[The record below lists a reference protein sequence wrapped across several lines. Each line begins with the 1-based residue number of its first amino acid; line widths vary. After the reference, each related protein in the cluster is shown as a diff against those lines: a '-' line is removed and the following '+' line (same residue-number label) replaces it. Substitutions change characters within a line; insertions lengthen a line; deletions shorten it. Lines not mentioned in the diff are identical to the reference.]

1 MFIIYNERIKI
12 VNSYTLQDKVIF
24 YFMYKIYLYHP
35 IIYNR
40 QIDYDEK
47 TILACVFLQLVLGTV
62 FAQTV
67 DSTHIKNMHAYYK
80 KHFSDPTDPI
90 VLTASDTLLDMAI
103 RCNDTV
109 MSKIALGAKL
119 DYYYYGQGENRT
131 DSVIAGVNRLKRFA
145 RSVGN
150 AELYYWAWAARL
162 VNYYI
167 IQGEYNIALLEAE
180 KMLQEAKKEGKQES
194 IAECYYA
201 LANVY
206 AAKGLMKK
214 SQEFMLKEIDIFENT
229 DVVRYNISCQYSD
242 AAKIYIDLGEEEKA
256 PELLKK
262 ALKAVKSPYHAV
274 TANLVYVSLYLAQGD
289 TVAARQALE
298 KCRQMYADEPSLKRH
313 IHYLYDVEIDYDWK
327 VGNYQKAL
335 NVLDERETELKRKNN
350 LATLM
355 QLRKTKADILWDMNR
370 KEEAAGLYRD
380 FLLEQKKEKERNEEV
395 ATGEFATMLNLQQLT
410 AEKGRL
416 EKISQEKQLQ
426 NTRIIL
432 FSVIGILCVVIVFLW
447 QQRKLNAKL
456 EKSRDK
462 LDEKN
467 RILIEAKEEL
477 RKAKE
482 VAEQS
487 NWLKTMFIQ
496 NMSHEIR
503 TPLNSI
509 VGFSGVLVDM
519 LDDKED
525 IGQYV
530 ALIESNS
537 KLLLKLVGDILDI
550 SILDS
555 EVEIKHNA
563 VDVNACCQA
572 SIDAAGTLFSPDTKL
587 IFKPACDELII
598 NSNYNYIVQVLDNLL
613 SNASKFTHEGS
624 VTLAYEVKKETNQL
638 IFTVTDTGIGIP
650 IDEQEHVFERFVKL
664 DNFSQGAGLGLSI
677 CRIVA
682 ERLGGFLI
690 IDREYTQGTRFIF
703 CVSM

>member
-1 MFIIYNERIKI
+1 MLK
-12 VNSYTLQDKVIF
+12 
-24 YFMYKIYLYHP
+24 
-35 IIYNR
+35 
-40 QIDYDEK
+40 K
-47 TILACVFLQLVLGTV
+47 TILACVLLHLVVGTISP
-62 FAQTV
+62 QKI
-67 DSTHIKNMHAYYK
+67 DSIDIKSMRAYYK
-80 KHFSDPTDPI
+80 QYFNDPTDPI
-90 VLTASDTLLDMAI
+90 VLTASDTLFDMAI

-109 MSKIALGAKL
+109 MAKIALGAKV

-131 DSVIAGVNRLKRFA
+131 DSIIAGVNRLKQYA

-180 KMLQEAKKEGKQES
+180 KMLQEAKGEKKQGS

-206 AAKGLMKK
+206 TAKGLVKK
-214 SQEFMLKEIDIFENT
+214 SQEFMLKEIDIFENAN
-229 DVVRYNISCQYSD
+229 VFRYNISCQYSD
-242 AAKIYIDLGEEEKA
+242 AAKIYIDLGEAEKA

-262 ALKAVKSPYHAV
+262 ALKTSRSTYHEV
-274 TANLVYVSLYLAQGD
+274 TAKLVYVSLYLAQGD
-289 TVAARQALE
+289 TAAARKALE
-298 KCRQMYADEPSLKRH
+298 ECRQMYMGEPSMKRH
-313 IHYLYDVEIDYDWK
+313 IHYLYDVEIDYNWR
-327 VGNYQKAL
+327 VGNYNKAL
-335 NVLDERETELKRKNN
+335 SVLDERETELRKKNN
-350 LATLM
+350 LTTLM
-355 QLRKTKADILWDMNR
+355 ALRKTKADILWDMNR

-380 FLLEQKKEKERNEEV
+380 FLLEQKKEKERNEEI
-395 ATGEFATMLNLQQLT
+395 TTSEFATMLNLQQLN
-410 AEKGRL
+410 AEKVRL
-416 EKISQEKQLQ
+416 EKISQKKQLQ
-426 NTRIIL
+426 NTRTIL
-432 FSVIGILCVVIVFLW
+432 FSVLGLLCIVVIFLW

-456 EKSRDK
+456 HRAKNK
-462 LDEKN
+462 LDEQN
-467 RILIEAKEEL
+467 RTLIKAEEEL

-519 LDDKED
+519 LDEKED

-572 SIDAAGTLFSPDTKL
+572 SIDAAGASFDPGVKL
-587 IFKPACDELII
+587 IFEPACDELII
-598 NSNYNYIVQVLDNLL
+598 NSNYSYIVQVLDNLL
-613 SNASKFTHEGS
+613 GNASKFTHVGS
-624 VTLAYEVKKETNQL
+624 VTLTYEVKKEDNQL

-650 IDEQEHVFERFVKL
+650 VEEQERVFERFVKL

-682 ERLGGFLI
+682 ERLGGYLR
-690 IDREYTQGTRFIF
+690 IDKGYTQGTRVIF

>member
-1 MFIIYNERIKI
+1 MLK
-12 VNSYTLQDKVIF
+12 
-24 YFMYKIYLYHP
+24 
-35 IIYNR
+35 
-40 QIDYDEK
+40 K
-47 TILACVFLQLVLGTV
+47 TILACVLLHLVVGTISP
-62 FAQTV
+62 QKI
-67 DSTHIKNMHAYYK
+67 DSIDIKSMRAYYK
-80 KHFSDPTDPI
+80 QYFNDPTDPI
-90 VLTASDTLLDMAI
+90 VLTASDTLFDMAI

-109 MSKIALGAKL
+109 MAKIALGAKV

-131 DSVIAGVNRLKRFA
+131 DSIIAGVNRLKQYA

-180 KMLQEAKKEGKQES
+180 KMLQEAKGEKKQGS

-206 AAKGLMKK
+206 TAKGLVKK
-214 SQEFMLKEIDIFENT
+214 SQEFMLKEIDIFENAN
-229 DVVRYNISCQYSD
+229 VFRYNISCQYSD
-242 AAKIYIDLGEEEKA
+242 AAKIYIDLGEAEKA

-262 ALKAVKSPYHAV
+262 ALKTSKSTYHEV
-274 TANLVYVSLYLAQGD
+274 TAKLVYVSLYLAQGD
-289 TVAARQALE
+289 TAAARKALE
-298 KCRQMYADEPSLKRH
+298 ECRQMYMGEPSMKRH
-313 IHYLYDVEIDYDWK
+313 IHYLYDVEIDYNWR
-327 VGNYQKAL
+327 VGNYNKAL
-335 NVLDERETELKRKNN
+335 SVLDERETELRKKNN
-350 LATLM
+350 LTTLM
-355 QLRKTKADILWDMNR
+355 ALRKTKADILWDMNR

-380 FLLEQKKEKERNEEV
+380 FLLEQKKEKERNEEI
-395 ATGEFATMLNLQQLT
+395 TTSEFATMLNLQQLN
-410 AEKGRL
+410 AEKVRL
-416 EKISQEKQLQ
+416 EKISQKKQLQ
-426 NTRIIL
+426 NTRTIL
-432 FSVIGILCVVIVFLW
+432 FSVLGLLCIVVIFLW

-456 EKSRDK
+456 HRAKNK
-462 LDEKN
+462 LDEQN
-467 RILIEAKEEL
+467 RTLIKAEEEL

-519 LDDKED
+519 LDEKED

-572 SIDAAGTLFSPDTKL
+572 SIDAAGASFDPGVKL
-587 IFKPACDELII
+587 IFEPACDELII
-598 NSNYNYIVQVLDNLL
+598 NSNYSYIVQVLDNLL
-613 SNASKFTHEGS
+613 GNASKFTHVGS
-624 VTLAYEVKKETNQL
+624 VTLAYEVKKEDNQL

-650 IDEQEHVFERFVKL
+650 VEEQERVFERFVKL

-682 ERLGGFLI
+682 ERLGGYLR
-690 IDREYTQGTRFIF
+690 IDKGYTQGTRVIF

>member
-1 MFIIYNERIKI
+1 MMK
-12 VNSYTLQDKVIF
+12 
-24 YFMYKIYLYHP
+24 
-35 IIYNR
+35 
-40 QIDYDEK
+40 K

-262 ALKAVKSPYHAV
+262 ALKAVKSPYHEV

-327 VGNYQKAL
+327 VGNFQKAL

-432 FSVIGILCVVIVFLW
+432 FSVIGILCVVVVFLW
-447 QQRKLNAKL
+447 QQRNLNAKL

-587 IFKPACDELII
+587 VFKPACDELII

-690 IDREYTQGTRFIF
+690 IDKEYTQGTRFIF

>member
-1 MFIIYNERIKI
+1 MLK
-12 VNSYTLQDKVIF
+12 
-24 YFMYKIYLYHP
+24 
-35 IIYNR
+35 
-40 QIDYDEK
+40 K
-47 TILACVFLQLVLGTV
+47 TILACVLLHLVVGTISP
-62 FAQTV
+62 QKI
-67 DSTHIKNMHAYYK
+67 DSIDIKSMRAYYK
-80 KHFSDPTDPI
+80 QYFNDPTDPI
-90 VLTASDTLLDMAI
+90 VLTASDTLFDMAI

-109 MSKIALGAKL
+109 MAKIALGAKV

-131 DSVIAGVNRLKRFA
+131 DSIIAGVNRLKQYA
-145 RSVGN
+145 KSVGN

-180 KMLQEAKKEGKQES
+180 KMLQEAKGEKKQGS

-206 AAKGLMKK
+206 TAKGLVKK
-214 SQEFMLKEIDIFENT
+214 SQEFMLKEIDIFENAN
-229 DVVRYNISCQYSD
+229 VFRYNISCQYSD
-242 AAKIYIDLGEEEKA
+242 AAKIYIDLGEAEKA

-262 ALKAVKSPYHAV
+262 ALKTSRSTYHEV
-274 TANLVYVSLYLAQGD
+274 TAKLVYVSLYLAQGD
-289 TVAARQALE
+289 TAAARKALE
-298 KCRQMYADEPSLKRH
+298 ECRQMYMGEPSMKRH
-313 IHYLYDVEIDYDWK
+313 VHYLYDVEIDYNWR
-327 VGNYQKAL
+327 VGNYNKAL
-335 NVLDERETELKRKNN
+335 SVLDERETELRKKNN
-350 LATLM
+350 LTTLM
-355 QLRKTKADILWDMNR
+355 ALRKTKADILWDMNR

-380 FLLEQKKEKERNEEV
+380 FLLEQKKEKERNEEI
-395 ATGEFATMLNLQQLT
+395 TTSEFATMLNLQQLN
-410 AEKGRL
+410 AEKVRL
-416 EKISQEKQLQ
+416 EKISQKKQLQ
-426 NTRIIL
+426 NTRTIL
-432 FSVIGILCVVIVFLW
+432 FSVLGLLCIVVIFLW

-456 EKSRDK
+456 HRAKNK
-462 LDEKN
+462 LDEQN
-467 RILIEAKEEL
+467 RTLIKAEEEL

-519 LDDKED
+519 LDEKEE

-572 SIDAAGTLFSPDTKL
+572 SIDVAGASFDPGVRL
-587 IFKPACDELII
+587 IFEPACDELII

-613 SNASKFTHEGS
+613 GNASKFTHEGS
-624 VTLAYEVKKETNQL
+624 VTLAYEVKKEENQL

-650 IDEQEHVFERFVKL
+650 VEEQERVFERFVKL

-682 ERLGGFLI
+682 ERLGGYLR
-690 IDREYTQGTRFIF
+690 IDKGYTQGTRVIF

>member
-1 MFIIYNERIKI
+1 MLK
-12 VNSYTLQDKVIF
+12 
-24 YFMYKIYLYHP
+24 
-35 IIYNR
+35 
-40 QIDYDEK
+40 K
-47 TILACVFLQLVLGTV
+47 TILACVLLHLVVGTISP
-62 FAQTV
+62 QKI
-67 DSTHIKNMHAYYK
+67 DSIDIKSMRAYYK
-80 KHFSDPTDPI
+80 RYFNDPTDPI
-90 VLTASDTLLDMAI
+90 VLTASDTLFDMAI

-109 MSKIALGAKL
+109 MAKIALGAKV

-131 DSVIAGVNRLKRFA
+131 DSIIAGVNRLKQYA

-180 KMLQEAKKEGKQES
+180 KMLQEAKGEKKQGS

-206 AAKGLMKK
+206 TAKGLVKK
-214 SQEFMLKEIDIFENT
+214 SQEFMLKEIDIFENAN
-229 DVVRYNISCQYSD
+229 VFRYNISCQYSD
-242 AAKIYIDLGEEEKA
+242 AAKIYIDLGEAEKA

-262 ALKAVKSPYHAV
+262 ALKTSKSTYHEV
-274 TANLVYVSLYLAQGD
+274 TAKLVYVSLYLAQGD
-289 TVAARQALE
+289 TAAARKALE
-298 KCRQMYADEPSLKRH
+298 ECRQMYMGEPSMKRH
-313 IHYLYDVEIDYDWK
+313 IHYLYDVEIDYNWR
-327 VGNYQKAL
+327 VGNYNKAL
-335 NVLDERETELKRKNN
+335 GVLDERETELRKKNN
-350 LATLM
+350 LTTLM
-355 QLRKTKADILWDMNR
+355 ALRKTKADILWDMNR

-380 FLLEQKKEKERNEEV
+380 FLLEQKKEKERNEEI
-395 ATGEFATMLNLQQLT
+395 TTSEFATMLNLQQLN
-410 AEKGRL
+410 AEKVRL
-416 EKISQEKQLQ
+416 EKISQKKQLQ
-426 NTRIIL
+426 NTRTIL
-432 FSVIGILCVVIVFLW
+432 FSVLGLLCIVVIFLW

-456 EKSRDK
+456 HRAKNK
-462 LDEKN
+462 LDEQN
-467 RILIEAKEEL
+467 RTLIKAEEEL

-519 LDDKED
+519 LDEKED

-572 SIDAAGTLFSPDTKL
+572 SIDAAGASFDPGVRL
-587 IFKPACDELII
+587 IFEPACDELII

-613 SNASKFTHEGS
+613 GNASKFTHEGS
-624 VTLAYEVKKETNQL
+624 VTLAYEVKKEENQL

-650 IDEQEHVFERFVKL
+650 VEEQERVFERFVKL

-682 ERLGGFLI
+682 ERLGGYLR
-690 IDREYTQGTRFIF
+690 IDKGYTQGTRIIF

>member
-1 MFIIYNERIKI
+1 MLK
-12 VNSYTLQDKVIF
+12 
-24 YFMYKIYLYHP
+24 
-35 IIYNR
+35 
-40 QIDYDEK
+40 K
-47 TILACVFLQLVLGTV
+47 TILACVLLHLVVGTISP
-62 FAQTV
+62 QKI
-67 DSTHIKNMHAYYK
+67 DSIDIKSMRAYYK
-80 KHFSDPTDPI
+80 RYFNDPTDPI
-90 VLTASDTLLDMAI
+90 VLTASDTLFDMAI

-109 MSKIALGAKL
+109 MAKIALGAKV

-131 DSVIAGVNRLKRFA
+131 DSIIAGVNRLKQYA

-180 KMLQEAKKEGKQES
+180 KMLQEAKGEKKQGS

-206 AAKGLMKK
+206 AAKGLVKK
-214 SQEFMLKEIDIFENT
+214 SQEFMLKEIDIFENAN
-229 DVVRYNISCQYSD
+229 VFRYNISCQYSD
-242 AAKIYIDLGEEEKA
+242 AAKIYIDLGEAEKA

-262 ALKAVKSPYHAV
+262 ALKTSKSPYHEV
-274 TANLVYVSLYLAQGD
+274 TAKLVYVSLYLAQGD
-289 TVAARQALE
+289 TAAARKALE
-298 KCRQMYADEPSLKRH
+298 ECRRMYMEEPSMKRH
-313 IHYLYDVEIDYDWK
+313 IHYLYDVEIDYNWR
-327 VGNYQKAL
+327 VGNYNKAL
-335 NVLDERETELKRKNN
+335 SVLDERETELRKKNN
-350 LATLM
+350 LTNLTA
-355 QLRKTKADILWDMNR
+355 LRKTKADILWDMNR

-380 FLLEQKKEKERNEEV
+380 FLLEQKKEKERNEEI
-395 ATGEFATMLNLQQLT
+395 TTSEFATMLNLQQLN
-410 AEKGRL
+410 AEKVRL
-416 EKISQEKQLQ
+416 EKISQKKRLQ
-426 NTRIIL
+426 STRTIL
-432 FSVIGILCVVIVFLW
+432 FFVLGILCIVVIFLW

-456 EKSRDK
+456 HRAKNK
-462 LDEKN
+462 LNEQN
-467 RILIEAKEEL
+467 RTLIKAEEEL

-509 VGFSGVLVDM
+509 VGVSGVLVDM
-519 LDDKED
+519 LDEKED

-572 SIDAAGTLFSPDTKL
+572 SIDAAGASFDPGVKL
-587 IFKPACDELII
+587 IFEPACDELII

-613 SNASKFTHEGS
+613 GNASKFTHEGS
-624 VTLAYEVKKETNQL
+624 VTLAYEVKKEENQL

-650 IDEQEHVFERFVKL
+650 VEEQERVFERFVKL

-682 ERLGGFLI
+682 ERLGGYLR
-690 IDREYTQGTRFIF
+690 IDKGYTQGTRVIF

>member
-1 MFIIYNERIKI
+1 MMK
-12 VNSYTLQDKVIF
+12 
-24 YFMYKIYLYHP
+24 
-35 IIYNR
+35 
-40 QIDYDEK
+40 K

-262 ALKAVKSPYHAV
+262 ALKAVKSPYHEV

-327 VGNYQKAL
+327 VGNFQKAL

-432 FSVIGILCVVIVFLW
+432 FSVIGILCVVVVFLW

-703 CVSM
+703 CVLM

>member
-1 MFIIYNERIKI
+1 MR
-12 VNSYTLQDKVIF
+12 
-24 YFMYKIYLYHP
+24 
-35 IIYNR
+35 
-40 QIDYDEK
+40 
-47 TILACVFLQLVLGTV
+47 
-62 FAQTV
+62 
-67 DSTHIKNMHAYYK
+67 AYYK
-80 KHFSDPTDPI
+80 QYFNDPTDPI
-90 VLTASDTLLDMAI
+90 VLTASDTLFDMAI

-109 MSKIALGAKL
+109 MAKIALGAKV

-131 DSVIAGVNRLKRFA
+131 DSIIAGVNRLKQYA

-180 KMLQEAKKEGKQES
+180 KMLQEAKGEKKQGS

-206 AAKGLMKK
+206 TAKGLVKK
-214 SQEFMLKEIDIFENT
+214 SQEFMLKEIDIFENAN
-229 DVVRYNISCQYSD
+229 VFRYNISCQYSD
-242 AAKIYIDLGEEEKA
+242 AAKIYIDLGEAEKA

-262 ALKAVKSPYHAV
+262 ALKTSRSTYHEV
-274 TANLVYVSLYLAQGD
+274 TAKLVYVSLYLAQGD
-289 TVAARQALE
+289 TAAARKALE
-298 KCRQMYADEPSLKRH
+298 ECRQMYMGEPSMKRH
-313 IHYLYDVEIDYDWK
+313 IHYLYDVEIDYNWR
-327 VGNYQKAL
+327 VGNYNKAL
-335 NVLDERETELKRKNN
+335 SVLDERETELRKKNN
-350 LATLM
+350 LTTLM
-355 QLRKTKADILWDMNR
+355 ALRKTKADILWDMNR

-380 FLLEQKKEKERNEEV
+380 FLLEQKKEKERNEEI
-395 ATGEFATMLNLQQLT
+395 TTSEFATMLNLQQLN
-410 AEKGRL
+410 AEKVRL
-416 EKISQEKQLQ
+416 EKTSQKKQLQ
-426 NTRIIL
+426 NTRTIL
-432 FSVIGILCVVIVFLW
+432 FSVLGLLCIVVIFLW

-456 EKSRDK
+456 HRAKNK
-462 LDEKN
+462 LDEQN
-467 RILIEAKEEL
+467 RTLIKAEEEL

-482 VAEQS
+482 AAEQS

-519 LDDKED
+519 LDEKED

-572 SIDAAGTLFSPDTKL
+572 SIDAAGASFDPGVRL
-587 IFKPACDELII
+587 IFEPACDELII
-598 NSNYNYIVQVLDNLL
+598 NSNYSYIVQVLDNLL
-613 SNASKFTHEGS
+613 GNASKFTHVGS
-624 VTLAYEVKKETNQL
+624 VTLTYEVKKEENQL

-650 IDEQEHVFERFVKL
+650 VEEQERVFERFVKL

-682 ERLGGFLI
+682 ERLGGYLR
-690 IDREYTQGTRFIF
+690 IDKGYTQGTRVIF

>member
-1 MFIIYNERIKI
+1 MMK
-12 VNSYTLQDKVIF
+12 
-24 YFMYKIYLYHP
+24 
-35 IIYNR
+35 
-40 QIDYDEK
+40 K

-262 ALKAVKSPYHAV
+262 ALKAVKSPYHEV

-327 VGNYQKAL
+327 VGNFQKAL

-432 FSVIGILCVVIVFLW
+432 FSVIGILCVVVVFLW

-682 ERLGGFLI
+682 ERLGSFLI

>member
-1 MFIIYNERIKI
+1 MLK
-12 VNSYTLQDKVIF
+12 
-24 YFMYKIYLYHP
+24 
-35 IIYNR
+35 
-40 QIDYDEK
+40 K
-47 TILACVFLQLVLGTV
+47 TILACVLLHLVVGTISP
-62 FAQTV
+62 QKI
-67 DSTHIKNMHAYYK
+67 DSIDIKSMRAYYK
-80 KHFSDPTDPI
+80 QYFNDPTDPI
-90 VLTASDTLLDMAI
+90 VLTASDTLFDMAI

-109 MSKIALGAKL
+109 MAKIALGAKV

-131 DSVIAGVNRLKRFA
+131 DSIIAGVNRLKQYA

-180 KMLQEAKKEGKQES
+180 KMLQEAKGEKKQGS

-206 AAKGLMKK
+206 TAKGLVKK
-214 SQEFMLKEIDIFENT
+214 SQEFMLKEIDIFENAN
-229 DVVRYNISCQYSD
+229 VFRYNISCQYSD
-242 AAKIYIDLGEEEKA
+242 AAKIYIDLGEAEKA

-262 ALKAVKSPYHAV
+262 ALKTSRSTYHEV
-274 TANLVYVSLYLAQGD
+274 TAKLVYVSLYLAQGD
-289 TVAARQALE
+289 TAAARKALE
-298 KCRQMYADEPSLKRH
+298 ECRQMYMGEPSMKRH
-313 IHYLYDVEIDYDWK
+313 IHYLYDVEIDYNWR
-327 VGNYQKAL
+327 VGNYNKAL
-335 NVLDERETELKRKNN
+335 SVLDERETELRKKNN
-350 LATLM
+350 LTTLM
-355 QLRKTKADILWDMNR
+355 ALRKTKADILWDMNR
-370 KEEAAGLYRD
+370 KEEAVGLYRD
-380 FLLEQKKEKERNEEV
+380 FLLEQKKEKERNEEI
-395 ATGEFATMLNLQQLT
+395 TTSEFATMLNLQQLN
-410 AEKGRL
+410 AEKVRL
-416 EKISQEKQLQ
+416 EKISQKKQLQ
-426 NTRIIL
+426 NTRTIL
-432 FSVIGILCVVIVFLW
+432 FSVLGLLCIVVIFLW

-456 EKSRDK
+456 HRAKNK
-462 LDEKN
+462 LDEQN
-467 RILIEAKEEL
+467 RTLIKAEEEL

-519 LDDKED
+519 LDEKED

-572 SIDAAGTLFSPDTKL
+572 SIDAAGASFDPGVKL
-587 IFKPACDELII
+587 IFEPACDELII
-598 NSNYNYIVQVLDNLL
+598 NSNYSYIVQVLDNLL
-613 SNASKFTHEGS
+613 GNASKFTHEGS
-624 VTLAYEVKKETNQL
+624 VTLAYEVKKEENQL

-650 IDEQEHVFERFVKL
+650 VEEQERVFERFVKL

-682 ERLGGFLI
+682 ERLGGYLR
-690 IDREYTQGTRFIF
+690 IDKGYTQGTRVIF

>member
-1 MFIIYNERIKI
+1 MK
-12 VNSYTLQDKVIF
+12 
-24 YFMYKIYLYHP
+24 
-35 IIYNR
+35 
-40 QIDYDEK
+40 K
-47 TILACVFLQLVLGTV
+47 TILACVLLQLVLGTV
-62 FAQTV
+62 FAQMV

-80 KHFSDPTDPI
+80 KHFNDPTDPI

-242 AAKIYIDLGEEEKA
+242 AAKIYIDLDEEEKA
-256 PELLKK
+256 PELLKQ
-262 ALKAVKSPYHAV
+262 ALKVAKSPYHEV

-298 KCRQMYADEPSLKRH
+298 KCRQMYANEPSLKRH
-313 IHYLYDVEIDYDWK
+313 IHYLYDVEIDYNWK
-327 VGNYQKAL
+327 VGNYQEAISI
-335 NVLDERETELKRKNN
+335 LDERETELKKKNN

-416 EKISQEKQLQ
+416 EKISQKKQLQ

-432 FSVIGILCVVIVFLW
+432 FSVIGILCIVVVFLW
-447 QQRKLNAKL
+447 QQRKLNAQL
-456 EKSRDK
+456 ERSRDK

-477 RKAKE
+477 HKAKE

-572 SIDAAGTLFSPDTKL
+572 SIDAAGTLFSPGIKL
-587 IFKPACDELII
+587 IFKPTCDELII

-613 SNASKFTHEGS
+613 NNASKFTHEGS
-624 VTLAYEVKKETNQL
+624 VTLAYETRKETNQL

-690 IDREYTQGTRFIF
+690 IDKEYTQGTRFIF

>member
-1 MFIIYNERIKI
+1 MMK
-12 VNSYTLQDKVIF
+12 
-24 YFMYKIYLYHP
+24 
-35 IIYNR
+35 
-40 QIDYDEK
+40 K

-201 LANVY
+201 LVNVY

-262 ALKAVKSPYHAV
+262 ALKAVKSPYHEV

-327 VGNYQKAL
+327 VGNFQKAL

-587 IFKPACDELII
+587 VFKPACDELII

>member
-1 MFIIYNERIKI
+1 MLK
-12 VNSYTLQDKVIF
+12 
-24 YFMYKIYLYHP
+24 
-35 IIYNR
+35 
-40 QIDYDEK
+40 K
-47 TILACVFLQLVLGTV
+47 TILACVLLHLVVGTISP
-62 FAQTV
+62 QKI
-67 DSTHIKNMHAYYK
+67 DSIDIKSMRAYYK
-80 KHFSDPTDPI
+80 QYFNDPTDPI
-90 VLTASDTLLDMAI
+90 VLTASDTLFDMAI

-109 MSKIALGAKL
+109 MAKIALGAKV

-131 DSVIAGVNRLKRFA
+131 DSIIAGVNRLKQYA

-180 KMLQEAKKEGKQES
+180 KMLQEAKGEKKQGS

-206 AAKGLMKK
+206 TAKGLVKK
-214 SQEFMLKEIDIFENT
+214 SQEFMLKEIDIFENAN
-229 DVVRYNISCQYSD
+229 VFRYNISCQYSD
-242 AAKIYIDLGEEEKA
+242 AAKIYIDLGEAEKA

-262 ALKAVKSPYHAV
+262 ALKTSRSTYHEV
-274 TANLVYVSLYLAQGD
+274 TAKLVYVSLYLAQGD
-289 TVAARQALE
+289 TAAARKALE
-298 KCRQMYADEPSLKRH
+298 ECRQMYMGEPSMKRH
-313 IHYLYDVEIDYDWK
+313 IHYLYDVEIDYNWR
-327 VGNYQKAL
+327 VGNYNKAL
-335 NVLDERETELKRKNN
+335 SVLDERETELRKKNN
-350 LATLM
+350 LTTLM
-355 QLRKTKADILWDMNR
+355 ALRKTKADILWDMNR

-380 FLLEQKKEKERNEEV
+380 FLLEQKKEKERNEEI
-395 ATGEFATMLNLQQLT
+395 TTSEFATMLNLQQLN
-410 AEKGRL
+410 AEKVRL
-416 EKISQEKQLQ
+416 EKTSQKKQLQ
-426 NTRIIL
+426 NTRTIL
-432 FSVIGILCVVIVFLW
+432 FSVLGLLCIVVIFLW

-456 EKSRDK
+456 HRAKNK
-462 LDEKN
+462 LDEQN
-467 RILIEAKEEL
+467 RTLIKAEEEL

-482 VAEQS
+482 AAEQS

-519 LDDKED
+519 LDEKED
-525 IGQYV
+525 IGNYV

-572 SIDAAGTLFSPDTKL
+572 SIDAAGASFDPGVRL
-587 IFKPACDELII
+587 IFEPACDELII
-598 NSNYNYIVQVLDNLL
+598 NSNYSYIVQVLDNLL
-613 SNASKFTHEGS
+613 GNASKFTHVGS
-624 VTLAYEVKKETNQL
+624 VTLTYEVKKEENQL

-650 IDEQEHVFERFVKL
+650 VEEQERVFERFVKL

-682 ERLGGFLI
+682 ERLGGYLR
-690 IDREYTQGTRFIF
+690 IDKGYTQGTRVIF

>member
-1 MFIIYNERIKI
+1 MLK
-12 VNSYTLQDKVIF
+12 
-24 YFMYKIYLYHP
+24 
-35 IIYNR
+35 
-40 QIDYDEK
+40 K
-47 TILACVFLQLVLGTV
+47 TILACVLLHLVVGTISP
-62 FAQTV
+62 QKI
-67 DSTHIKNMHAYYK
+67 DSIDIKSMRAYYK
-80 KHFSDPTDPI
+80 QYFNDPTDPI
-90 VLTASDTLLDMAI
+90 VLTASDTLFDMAI

-109 MSKIALGAKL
+109 MAKIALGAKV

-131 DSVIAGVNRLKRFA
+131 DSIIAGVNRLKQYA

-180 KMLQEAKKEGKQES
+180 KMLQEAKGEKKQGS

-206 AAKGLMKK
+206 TAKGLVKK
-214 SQEFMLKEIDIFENT
+214 SQEFMLKEIDIFENAN
-229 DVVRYNISCQYSD
+229 VFRYNISCQYSD
-242 AAKIYIDLGEEEKA
+242 AAKIYIDLGEAEKA

-262 ALKAVKSPYHAV
+262 ALKTSRSTYHEV
-274 TANLVYVSLYLAQGD
+274 TAKLVYVSLYLAQGD
-289 TVAARQALE
+289 TAAARKALE
-298 KCRQMYADEPSLKRH
+298 ECRQMYMGEPSMKRH
-313 IHYLYDVEIDYDWK
+313 IHYLYDVEIDYNWR
-327 VGNYQKAL
+327 VGNYNKAL
-335 NVLDERETELKRKNN
+335 SVLDERETELRKKNN
-350 LATLM
+350 LTTLM
-355 QLRKTKADILWDMNR
+355 ALRKTKADILWDMNR

-380 FLLEQKKEKERNEEV
+380 FLLEQKKEKERNEEI
-395 ATGEFATMLNLQQLT
+395 TTSEFATMLNLQQLN
-410 AEKGRL
+410 AEKVRL
-416 EKISQEKQLQ
+416 EKISQKKQLQ
-426 NTRIIL
+426 NTRTIL
-432 FSVIGILCVVIVFLW
+432 FSVLGLLCIVVIFLW

-456 EKSRDK
+456 HRAKNK
-462 LDEKN
+462 LDEQN
-467 RILIEAKEEL
+467 RTLIKAEEEL

-519 LDDKED
+519 LDEKED

-572 SIDAAGTLFSPDTKL
+572 SIDAAGASFDPGVKL
-587 IFKPACDELII
+587 IFEPACDELII
-598 NSNYNYIVQVLDNLL
+598 NSNYSYIVQVLDNLL
-613 SNASKFTHEGS
+613 GNASKFTHVGS
-624 VTLAYEVKKETNQL
+624 VTLAYEVKKEDNQL

-650 IDEQEHVFERFVKL
+650 VEEQERVFERFVKL

-682 ERLGGFLI
+682 ERLGGYLR
-690 IDREYTQGTRFIF
+690 IDKGYTQGTRVIF

>member
-1 MFIIYNERIKI
+1 MMK
-12 VNSYTLQDKVIF
+12 
-24 YFMYKIYLYHP
+24 
-35 IIYNR
+35 
-40 QIDYDEK
+40 K

-298 KCRQMYADEPSLKRH
+298 KCRQMYANKPSLKRH

-327 VGNYQKAL
+327 VGNFQKAL

-587 IFKPACDELII
+587 VFKPACDELII

-650 IDEQEHVFERFVKL
+650 IDEQERVFERFVKL

-690 IDREYTQGTRFIF
+690 IDKEYTQGTRFIF

>member
-1 MFIIYNERIKI
+1 MLK
-12 VNSYTLQDKVIF
+12 
-24 YFMYKIYLYHP
+24 
-35 IIYNR
+35 
-40 QIDYDEK
+40 K
-47 TILACVFLQLVLGTV
+47 TILACVLLHLVVGTISP
-62 FAQTV
+62 QKI
-67 DSTHIKNMHAYYK
+67 DSIDIKSMRAYYK
-80 KHFSDPTDPI
+80 QYFNDPTDPI
-90 VLTASDTLLDMAI
+90 VLTASDTLFDMAI

-109 MSKIALGAKL
+109 MAKIALGAKV

-131 DSVIAGVNRLKRFA
+131 DSIIAGVNRLKQYA

-180 KMLQEAKKEGKQES
+180 KMLQEAKGEKKQGS

-206 AAKGLMKK
+206 TAKGLVKK
-214 SQEFMLKEIDIFENT
+214 SQEFMLKEIDIFENAN
-229 DVVRYNISCQYSD
+229 VFRYNISCQYSD
-242 AAKIYIDLGEEEKA
+242 AAKIYIDLGEAEKA

-262 ALKAVKSPYHAV
+262 ALKTSRSTYHEV
-274 TANLVYVSLYLAQGD
+274 TAKLVYVSLYLAQGD
-289 TVAARQALE
+289 TAAARKALE
-298 KCRQMYADEPSLKRH
+298 ECRQMYMGEPSMKRH
-313 IHYLYDVEIDYDWK
+313 IHYLYDVEIDYNWR
-327 VGNYQKAL
+327 VGNYNKAL
-335 NVLDERETELKRKNN
+335 SVLDERETELRKKNN
-350 LATLM
+350 LTTLM
-355 QLRKTKADILWDMNR
+355 ALRKTKADILWDMNR

-380 FLLEQKKEKERNEEV
+380 FLLEQKKEKERNEEI
-395 ATGEFATMLNLQQLT
+395 TTSEFATMLNLQQLN
-410 AEKGRL
+410 AEKVRL
-416 EKISQEKQLQ
+416 EKISQKKQLQ
-426 NTRIIL
+426 NTRTIL
-432 FSVIGILCVVIVFLW
+432 FSVLGLLCIVVIFLW

-456 EKSRDK
+456 HRAKNK
-462 LDEKN
+462 LDEQN
-467 RILIEAKEEL
+467 RTLIKAEEEL

-519 LDDKED
+519 LDEKED

-572 SIDAAGTLFSPDTKL
+572 SIDAAGASFDPGVRL
-587 IFKPACDELII
+587 IFEPACDELII

-613 SNASKFTHEGS
+613 GNASKFTHVGS
-624 VTLAYEVKKETNQL
+624 VTLTYEVKKEDNQL

-650 IDEQEHVFERFVKL
+650 VEEQERVFERFVKL

-682 ERLGGFLI
+682 ERLGGYLR
-690 IDREYTQGTRFIF
+690 IDKGYTQGTRVIF

>member
-1 MFIIYNERIKI
+1 MMK
-12 VNSYTLQDKVIF
+12 
-24 YFMYKIYLYHP
+24 
-35 IIYNR
+35 
-40 QIDYDEK
+40 K

-131 DSVIAGVNRLKRFA
+131 DSVIAGVNRLKKFA
-145 RSVGN
+145 RNVGN

-180 KMLQEAKKEGKQES
+180 KMLQEAKEEGKQES

-229 DVVRYNISCQYSD
+229 DVVRYNISFQYSD

-262 ALKAVKSPYHAV
+262 ALKAVKSPYHEV
-274 TANLVYVSLYLAQGD
+274 TVNLVYVSLYLAQGD

-298 KCRQMYADEPSLKRH
+298 KCRQMYANEPSLKRH
-313 IHYLYDVEIDYDWK
+313 IHYLYDVEIDYNWK

-335 NVLDERETELKRKNN
+335 SVLDERETELKKKNN

-416 EKISQEKQLQ
+416 EKISQKKQLQ

-432 FSVIGILCVVIVFLW
+432 FSVIGILCIVVVFLW

-456 EKSRDK
+456 ERSRDK

-477 RKAKE
+477 HKAKE

-572 SIDAAGTLFSPDTKL
+572 SIDVAGALFSPDIKL
-587 IFKPACDELII
+587 IFKPTCDELII

-624 VTLAYEVKKETNQL
+624 VTLAYETRKETNQL

-690 IDREYTQGTRFIF
+690 IDKEYTQGTRFIF

>member
-1 MFIIYNERIKI
+1 MMK
-12 VNSYTLQDKVIF
+12 
-24 YFMYKIYLYHP
+24 
-35 IIYNR
+35 
-40 QIDYDEK
+40 K

-262 ALKAVKSPYHAV
+262 ALKAVKSPYHEV

-327 VGNYQKAL
+327 VGNFQKAL

-587 IFKPACDELII
+587 VFKPACDELII
-598 NSNYNYIVQVLDNLL
+598 NSNYNYIVHVLDNLL

>member
-1 MFIIYNERIKI
+1 MR
-12 VNSYTLQDKVIF
+12 
-24 YFMYKIYLYHP
+24 
-35 IIYNR
+35 
-40 QIDYDEK
+40 
-47 TILACVFLQLVLGTV
+47 
-62 FAQTV
+62 
-67 DSTHIKNMHAYYK
+67 AYYK
-80 KHFSDPTDPI
+80 QYFNDPTDPI
-90 VLTASDTLLDMAI
+90 VLTASDTLFDMAI

-109 MSKIALGAKL
+109 MAKIALGAKV

-131 DSVIAGVNRLKRFA
+131 DSIIAGVNRLKQYA

-180 KMLQEAKKEGKQES
+180 KMLQEAKGEKKQGS

-206 AAKGLMKK
+206 TAKGLVKK
-214 SQEFMLKEIDIFENT
+214 SQEFMLKEIDIFENAN
-229 DVVRYNISCQYSD
+229 VFRYNISCQYSD
-242 AAKIYIDLGEEEKA
+242 AAKIYIDLGEAEKA

-262 ALKAVKSPYHAV
+262 ALKTSKSTYHEV
-274 TANLVYVSLYLAQGD
+274 TAKLVYVSLYLAQGD
-289 TVAARQALE
+289 TAAARKALE
-298 KCRQMYADEPSLKRH
+298 ECRQMYMGEPSMKRH
-313 IHYLYDVEIDYDWK
+313 IHYLYDVEIDYNWR
-327 VGNYQKAL
+327 VGNYNKAL
-335 NVLDERETELKRKNN
+335 SVLDERETELRKKNN
-350 LATLM
+350 LTTLM
-355 QLRKTKADILWDMNR
+355 ALRKTKADILWDMNR

-380 FLLEQKKEKERNEEV
+380 FLLEQKKEKERNEEI
-395 ATGEFATMLNLQQLT
+395 TTSEFATMLNLQQLN
-410 AEKGRL
+410 AEKVRL
-416 EKISQEKQLQ
+416 EKISQKKQLQ
-426 NTRIIL
+426 NTRTIL
-432 FSVIGILCVVIVFLW
+432 FSVLGLLCIVVIFLW

-456 EKSRDK
+456 HRAKNK
-462 LDEKN
+462 LDEQN
-467 RILIEAKEEL
+467 RTLIKAEEEL

-519 LDDKED
+519 LDEKED

-572 SIDAAGTLFSPDTKL
+572 SIDAAGASFDPGVRL
-587 IFKPACDELII
+587 IFEPACDELII
-598 NSNYNYIVQVLDNLL
+598 NSNYSYIVQVLDNLL
-613 SNASKFTHEGS
+613 GNASKFTHEGS
-624 VTLAYEVKKETNQL
+624 VTLAYEVKKEENQL

-650 IDEQEHVFERFVKL
+650 VEEQERVFERFVKL

-682 ERLGGFLI
+682 ERLGGYLR
-690 IDREYTQGTRFIF
+690 IDKGYTQGTRIIF

>member
-1 MFIIYNERIKI
+1 MLK
-12 VNSYTLQDKVIF
+12 
-24 YFMYKIYLYHP
+24 
-35 IIYNR
+35 
-40 QIDYDEK
+40 K
-47 TILACVFLQLVLGTV
+47 TILACVLLHLVVGTISP
-62 FAQTV
+62 QKI
-67 DSTHIKNMHAYYK
+67 DSIDIKSMRAYYK
-80 KHFSDPTDPI
+80 QYFNDPTDPI
-90 VLTASDTLLDMAI
+90 VLTASDTLFDMAI

-109 MSKIALGAKL
+109 MAKIALGAKV

-131 DSVIAGVNRLKRFA
+131 DSIIAGVNRLKQYA

-180 KMLQEAKKEGKQES
+180 KMLQEAKGEKKQGS

-206 AAKGLMKK
+206 TAKGLVKK
-214 SQEFMLKEIDIFENT
+214 SQEFMLKEIDIFENAN
-229 DVVRYNISCQYSD
+229 VFRYNISCQYSD
-242 AAKIYIDLGEEEKA
+242 AAKIYIDLGEAEKA

-262 ALKAVKSPYHAV
+262 ALKTSKSTYHEV
-274 TANLVYVSLYLAQGD
+274 TAKLVYVSLYLAQGD
-289 TVAARQALE
+289 TAAARKALE
-298 KCRQMYADEPSLKRH
+298 ECRQMYMEEPSMKRH
-313 IHYLYDVEIDYDWK
+313 IHYLYDVEIDYNWR
-327 VGNYQKAL
+327 VGNYNKAL
-335 NVLDERETELKRKNN
+335 SVLDERETELRKKNN
-350 LATLM
+350 LTTLM
-355 QLRKTKADILWDMNR
+355 ALRKTKADILWDMNR

-380 FLLEQKKEKERNEEV
+380 FLLEQKKEKERNEEI
-395 ATGEFATMLNLQQLT
+395 TTSEFATMLNLQQLN
-410 AEKGRL
+410 AEKVRL
-416 EKISQEKQLQ
+416 EKISQKKQLQ
-426 NTRIIL
+426 NTRTIL
-432 FSVIGILCVVIVFLW
+432 FSVLGLLCIVVIFLW

-456 EKSRDK
+456 HRAKNK
-462 LDEKN
+462 LDEQN
-467 RILIEAKEEL
+467 RTLIKAEEEL

-519 LDDKED
+519 LDEKED

-563 VDVNACCQA
+563 VDVNACCQT
-572 SIDAAGTLFSPDTKL
+572 SIDAAGASFDPGVRL
-587 IFKPACDELII
+587 IFEPACDELII
-598 NSNYNYIVQVLDNLL
+598 NSNYSYIVQVLDNLL
-613 SNASKFTHEGS
+613 GNASKFTHEGS
-624 VTLAYEVKKETNQL
+624 VTLAYEVKKEENQL

-650 IDEQEHVFERFVKL
+650 VEEQERVFERFVKL

-682 ERLGGFLI
+682 ERLGGYLR
-690 IDREYTQGTRFIF
+690 IDKGYTQGTRVIF

>member
-1 MFIIYNERIKI
+1 MMK
-12 VNSYTLQDKVIF
+12 
-24 YFMYKIYLYHP
+24 
-35 IIYNR
+35 
-40 QIDYDEK
+40 K

-150 AELYYWAWAARL
+150 AELYYWTWAARL

-262 ALKAVKSPYHAV
+262 ALKAVKSPYHEV

-327 VGNYQKAL
+327 VGNFQKAL

-587 IFKPACDELII
+587 VFKPACDELII

>member
-1 MFIIYNERIKI
+1 MMK
-12 VNSYTLQDKVIF
+12 
-24 YFMYKIYLYHP
+24 
-35 IIYNR
+35 
-40 QIDYDEK
+40 K
-47 TILACVFLQLVLGTV
+47 TILACVFLQLVLRTV

-262 ALKAVKSPYHAV
+262 ALKAVKSPYHEV

-327 VGNYQKAL
+327 VGNFQKAL

-432 FSVIGILCVVIVFLW
+432 FSVIGILCVVVVFLW

>member
-1 MFIIYNERIKI
+1 MMK
-12 VNSYTLQDKVIF
+12 
-24 YFMYKIYLYHP
+24 
-35 IIYNR
+35 
-40 QIDYDEK
+40 K

-262 ALKAVKSPYHAV
+262 ALKAVKSPYHEV

-327 VGNYQKAL
+327 VGNFQKAL

-555 EVEIKHNA
+555 EVETKHNA

-587 IFKPACDELII
+587 VFKPACDELII

>member
-1 MFIIYNERIKI
+1 MMK
-12 VNSYTLQDKVIF
+12 K
-24 YFMYKIYLYHP
+24 M
-35 IIYNR
+35 
-40 QIDYDEK
+40 
-47 TILACVFLQLVLGTV
+47 ILACVFLQLVLGTV

-262 ALKAVKSPYHAV
+262 ALKAVKSPYHEV

-327 VGNYQKAL
+327 VGNFQKAL

-587 IFKPACDELII
+587 VFKPACDELII

>member
-1 MFIIYNERIKI
+1 MLK
-12 VNSYTLQDKVIF
+12 
-24 YFMYKIYLYHP
+24 
-35 IIYNR
+35 
-40 QIDYDEK
+40 K
-47 TILACVFLQLVLGTV
+47 TILACVLLHLVVGTISP
-62 FAQTV
+62 QKI
-67 DSTHIKNMHAYYK
+67 DSIDIKSMRAYYK
-80 KHFSDPTDPI
+80 QYFNDPTDPI
-90 VLTASDTLLDMAI
+90 VLTASDTLFDMAI

-109 MSKIALGAKL
+109 MAKIALGAKV

-131 DSVIAGVNRLKRFA
+131 DSIIAGVNRLKQYA

-180 KMLQEAKKEGKQES
+180 KMLQEAKGEKKQGS

-206 AAKGLMKK
+206 TAKGLVKK
-214 SQEFMLKEIDIFENT
+214 SQEFMLKEIDIFENAN
-229 DVVRYNISCQYSD
+229 VFRYNISCQYSD
-242 AAKIYIDLGEEEKA
+242 AAKIYIDLGEAEKA

-262 ALKAVKSPYHAV
+262 ALKTSKSTYHEV
-274 TANLVYVSLYLAQGD
+274 TAKLVYVSLYLAQGD
-289 TVAARQALE
+289 TAAARKALE
-298 KCRQMYADEPSLKRH
+298 ECRQMYMGEPSMKRH
-313 IHYLYDVEIDYDWK
+313 IHYLYDVEIDYNWR
-327 VGNYQKAL
+327 VGNYNKAL
-335 NVLDERETELKRKNN
+335 SVLDERETELRKKNN
-350 LATLM
+350 LTTLM
-355 QLRKTKADILWDMNR
+355 ALRKTKADILWDMNR

-380 FLLEQKKEKERNEEV
+380 FLLEQKKEKERNEEI
-395 ATGEFATMLNLQQLT
+395 TTSEFATMLNLQQLN
-410 AEKGRL
+410 AEKVRL
-416 EKISQEKQLQ
+416 EKISQKKQLQ
-426 NTRIIL
+426 NTRTIL
-432 FSVIGILCVVIVFLW
+432 FSVLGLLCIVVISLW

-456 EKSRDK
+456 HRAKNK
-462 LDEKN
+462 LDEQN
-467 RILIEAKEEL
+467 RTLIKAEEEL

-482 VAEQS
+482 AAEQS

-519 LDDKED
+519 LDEKED

-572 SIDAAGTLFSPDTKL
+572 SIDAAGASFDPGVRL
-587 IFKPACDELII
+587 IFEPACDELII

-613 SNASKFTHEGS
+613 GNASKFTHEGS
-624 VTLAYEVKKETNQL
+624 VALAYEVKKEENQL

-650 IDEQEHVFERFVKL
+650 VEEQERVFERFVKL

-682 ERLGGFLI
+682 ERLGGYLR
-690 IDREYTQGTRFIF
+690 IDKGYTQGTRIIF

>member
-12 VNSYTLQDKVIF
+12 VNFYTLQDKVIF

-131 DSVIAGVNRLKRFA
+131 DSVIAEVNRLKRFA

-262 ALKAVKSPYHAV
+262 ALKAVKSPYHEV

-327 VGNYQKAL
+327 VGNFQKAL

-587 IFKPACDELII
+587 VFKPACDELII

>member
-1 MFIIYNERIKI
+1 MLK
-12 VNSYTLQDKVIF
+12 
-24 YFMYKIYLYHP
+24 
-35 IIYNR
+35 
-40 QIDYDEK
+40 K
-47 TILACVFLQLVLGTV
+47 TILACVLLHLVVGTISP
-62 FAQTV
+62 QKI
-67 DSTHIKNMHAYYK
+67 DSIDIKSMRAYYK
-80 KHFSDPTDPI
+80 QYFNDPTDPI
-90 VLTASDTLLDMAI
+90 VLTASDTLFDMAI

-109 MSKIALGAKL
+109 MAKIALGAKV

-131 DSVIAGVNRLKRFA
+131 DSIIAGVNRLKQYA

-180 KMLQEAKKEGKQES
+180 KMLQEAKGEKKQGS

-206 AAKGLMKK
+206 TAKGLVKK
-214 SQEFMLKEIDIFENT
+214 SQEFMLKEIDIFENAN
-229 DVVRYNISCQYSD
+229 VFRYNISCQYSD
-242 AAKIYIDLGEEEKA
+242 AAKIYIDLGEAEKA

-262 ALKAVKSPYHAV
+262 ALKTSKSTYHEV
-274 TANLVYVSLYLAQGD
+274 TAKLVYVSLYLAQGD
-289 TVAARQALE
+289 TAAARKALE
-298 KCRQMYADEPSLKRH
+298 ECRQMYMGEPSMKRH
-313 IHYLYDVEIDYDWK
+313 IHYLYDVEIDYNWR
-327 VGNYQKAL
+327 VGDYNKAL
-335 NVLDERETELKRKNN
+335 SVLDERETELRKKNN
-350 LATLM
+350 LTTLM
-355 QLRKTKADILWDMNR
+355 ALRKTKADIFWDMNR

-380 FLLEQKKEKERNEEV
+380 FLLEQKKEKERNEEI
-395 ATGEFATMLNLQQLT
+395 TTSEFATMLNLQQLN
-410 AEKGRL
+410 AEKVRL
-416 EKISQEKQLQ
+416 EKISQKKQLQ
-426 NTRIIL
+426 NTRTIL
-432 FSVIGILCVVIVFLW
+432 FSVLGLLCIVVIFLW

-456 EKSRDK
+456 HRAKNK
-462 LDEKN
+462 LDEQN
-467 RILIEAKEEL
+467 RTLIKAEEEL

-519 LDDKED
+519 LDEKED

-572 SIDAAGTLFSPDTKL
+572 SIDAAGASFDPGVRL
-587 IFKPACDELII
+587 IFEPACDELII

-613 SNASKFTHEGS
+613 GNASKFTHEGS
-624 VTLAYEVKKETNQL
+624 VTLAYEVKKEENQL

-650 IDEQEHVFERFVKL
+650 VEEQERVFERFVKL

-682 ERLGGFLI
+682 ERLGGYLR
-690 IDREYTQGTRFIF
+690 IDKGYTQGTRVIF

>member
-1 MFIIYNERIKI
+1 MLK
-12 VNSYTLQDKVIF
+12 
-24 YFMYKIYLYHP
+24 
-35 IIYNR
+35 
-40 QIDYDEK
+40 K
-47 TILACVFLQLVLGTV
+47 TILACVLLYLVVGTISS
-62 FAQTV
+62 QKT
-67 DSTHIKNMHAYYK
+67 DSTDIKSMRAYYK
-80 KHFSDPTDPI
+80 QYFNDPTDPI
-90 VLTASDTLLDMAI
+90 VLAASDTLFDMAI

-109 MSKIALGAKL
+109 MAKIALGAKV

-131 DSVIAGVNRLKRFA
+131 DSIIAGVNRLKQYA

-180 KMLQEAKKEGKQES
+180 KMLQEAKGEKKQGS

-206 AAKGLMKK
+206 AAKGLVKK

-229 DVVRYNISCQYSD
+229 NVFRYNISCQYSD
-242 AAKIYIDLGEEEKA
+242 VAKIYIDLGEAEKA

-262 ALKAVKSPYHAV
+262 ALKTSKSTYHEV
-274 TANLVYVSLYLAQGD
+274 TAKLVYVSLYLAQGD
-289 TVAARQALE
+289 TAAARKALE
-298 KCRQMYADEPSLKRH
+298 ECRQMYMEEPSMKRH
-313 IHYLYDVEIDYDWK
+313 IHYLYDVEIDYNWR
-327 VGNYQKAL
+327 VGNYNKAL
-335 NVLDERETELKRKNN
+335 SVLDERETELRKKNN
-350 LATLM
+350 LTTLM
-355 QLRKTKADILWDMNR
+355 ALRKTKADILWDMNR

-380 FLLEQKKEKERNEEV
+380 FLLEQKKEKERNEEI
-395 ATGEFATMLNLQQLT
+395 TTSEFATMLNLQQLN
-410 AEKGRL
+410 AEKVRL
-416 EKISQEKQLQ
+416 EKISQKKQLQ
-426 NTRIIL
+426 NTRTIL
-432 FSVIGILCVVIVFLW
+432 FSVLGLLCIVVIFLW

-456 EKSRDK
+456 HRAKNK
-462 LDEKN
+462 LDEQN
-467 RILIEAKEEL
+467 RTLIKAEEEL

-519 LDDKED
+519 LDEKED

-572 SIDAAGTLFSPDTKL
+572 SIDAAGASFDLGVKL
-587 IFKPACDELII
+587 IFEPACDDLII

-613 SNASKFTHEGS
+613 GNASKFTHEGS
-624 VTLAYEVKKETNQL
+624 VTLAYEVKKEENQL

-650 IDEQEHVFERFVKL
+650 VEEQERVFERFVKL

-682 ERLGGFLI
+682 ERLGGYLR
-690 IDREYTQGTRFIF
+690 IDKGYTQGTRVIF

>member
-1 MFIIYNERIKI
+1 MLK
-12 VNSYTLQDKVIF
+12 
-24 YFMYKIYLYHP
+24 
-35 IIYNR
+35 
-40 QIDYDEK
+40 K
-47 TILACVFLQLVLGTV
+47 TILACVLLHLVVGTISP
-62 FAQTV
+62 QKI
-67 DSTHIKNMHAYYK
+67 DSIDIKSMRAYYK
-80 KHFSDPTDPI
+80 QYFNDPTDPI
-90 VLTASDTLLDMAI
+90 VLTASDTLFDMAI

-109 MSKIALGAKL
+109 MAKIALGAKV

-131 DSVIAGVNRLKRFA
+131 DSIIAGVNRLKQYA

-180 KMLQEAKKEGKQES
+180 KMLQEAKGEKKQGS

-206 AAKGLMKK
+206 TAKGLVKK
-214 SQEFMLKEIDIFENT
+214 SQEFMLKEIDIFENAN
-229 DVVRYNISCQYSD
+229 VFRYNISCQYSD
-242 AAKIYIDLGEEEKA
+242 AAKIYIDLGEAEKA

-262 ALKAVKSPYHAV
+262 ALKTSKSTYHEV
-274 TANLVYVSLYLAQGD
+274 TAKLVYVSLYLAQGD
-289 TVAARQALE
+289 TAAARKALE
-298 KCRQMYADEPSLKRH
+298 ECRQMYMGEPSMKRH
-313 IHYLYDVEIDYDWK
+313 IHYLYDVEIDYNWR
-327 VGNYQKAL
+327 VGNYNKAL
-335 NVLDERETELKRKNN
+335 SVLDERETELRKKNN
-350 LATLM
+350 LTTLM
-355 QLRKTKADILWDMNR
+355 ALRKTKADILWDMNR

-380 FLLEQKKEKERNEEV
+380 FLLEQKKEKERNEEI
-395 ATGEFATMLNLQQLT
+395 TTSEFATMLNLQQLN
-410 AEKGRL
+410 AEKVRL
-416 EKISQEKQLQ
+416 EKISQKKQLQ
-426 NTRIIL
+426 NTRTIL
-432 FSVIGILCVVIVFLW
+432 FSVLGLLCIVVIFLW

-456 EKSRDK
+456 HRAKNK
-462 LDEKN
+462 LDEQN
-467 RILIEAKEEL
+467 RTLIKAEEEL

-519 LDDKED
+519 LDEKED

-572 SIDAAGTLFSPDTKL
+572 SIDAAGASFDPGVRL
-587 IFKPACDELII
+587 IFEPACDELII

-613 SNASKFTHEGS
+613 GNASKFTHEGS
-624 VTLAYEVKKETNQL
+624 VTLAYEVKKEENQL

-650 IDEQEHVFERFVKL
+650 VEEQERVFERFVKL

-682 ERLGGFLI
+682 ERLGGYLR
-690 IDREYTQGTRFIF
+690 IDKGYTQGTRVIF

>member
-1 MFIIYNERIKI
+1 MLK
-12 VNSYTLQDKVIF
+12 
-24 YFMYKIYLYHP
+24 
-35 IIYNR
+35 
-40 QIDYDEK
+40 K
-47 TILACVFLQLVLGTV
+47 TILACVLLHLVVGTISP
-62 FAQTV
+62 QKI
-67 DSTHIKNMHAYYK
+67 DSIDIKSMRAYYK
-80 KHFSDPTDPI
+80 QYFNDPTDPI
-90 VLTASDTLLDMAI
+90 VLTASDTLFDMAI

-109 MSKIALGAKL
+109 MAKIALGAKV

-131 DSVIAGVNRLKRFA
+131 DSIIAGVNRLKQYA

-180 KMLQEAKKEGKQES
+180 KMLQEAKGEKKQGS

-206 AAKGLMKK
+206 TAKGLVKK
-214 SQEFMLKEIDIFENT
+214 SQEFMLKEIDIFENAN
-229 DVVRYNISCQYSD
+229 VFRYNISCQYSD
-242 AAKIYIDLGEEEKA
+242 AAKIYIDLGEAEKA

-262 ALKAVKSPYHAV
+262 ALKTSKSTYHEV
-274 TANLVYVSLYLAQGD
+274 TAKLVYVSLYLAQGD
-289 TVAARQALE
+289 TAAARKALE
-298 KCRQMYADEPSLKRH
+298 ECRQMYMGEPSMKRH
-313 IHYLYDVEIDYDWK
+313 IHYLYDVEIDYNWR
-327 VGNYQKAL
+327 VGDYNKAL
-335 NVLDERETELKRKNN
+335 SVLDERETELRKKNN
-350 LATLM
+350 LTTLM
-355 QLRKTKADILWDMNR
+355 ALRKTKADILWDMNR

-380 FLLEQKKEKERNEEV
+380 FLLEQKKEKERNEEI
-395 ATGEFATMLNLQQLT
+395 TTSEFATMLNLQQLN
-410 AEKGRL
+410 AEKIRL
-416 EKISQEKQLQ
+416 EKISQKKQLQ
-426 NTRIIL
+426 NTRTIL
-432 FSVIGILCVVIVFLW
+432 FSVLGLLCIVVIFLW

-456 EKSRDK
+456 HRAKNK
-462 LDEKN
+462 LDEQN
-467 RILIEAKEEL
+467 RTLIKAEEEL

-519 LDDKED
+519 LDEKED

-572 SIDAAGTLFSPDTKL
+572 SIDAAGASFDPGVRL
-587 IFKPACDELII
+587 IFEPACDELII

-613 SNASKFTHEGS
+613 GNASKFTHEGS
-624 VTLAYEVKKETNQL
+624 VTLAYEVKKEENQL

-650 IDEQEHVFERFVKL
+650 VEEQERVFERFVKL

-682 ERLGGFLI
+682 ERLGGYLR
-690 IDREYTQGTRFIF
+690 IDKGYTQGTRVIF

>member
-1 MFIIYNERIKI
+1 MLK
-12 VNSYTLQDKVIF
+12 
-24 YFMYKIYLYHP
+24 
-35 IIYNR
+35 
-40 QIDYDEK
+40 K
-47 TILACVFLQLVLGTV
+47 TILACVLLHLVVGTISP
-62 FAQTV
+62 QKI
-67 DSTHIKNMHAYYK
+67 DSIDIKSMRAYYK
-80 KHFSDPTDPI
+80 QYFNDPTDPI
-90 VLTASDTLLDMAI
+90 VLTASDTLFDMAI

-109 MSKIALGAKL
+109 MAKIALGAKV

-131 DSVIAGVNRLKRFA
+131 DSIIAGVNRLKQYA

-180 KMLQEAKKEGKQES
+180 KMLQEAKGEKKQGS

-206 AAKGLMKK
+206 TAKGLVKK
-214 SQEFMLKEIDIFENT
+214 SQEFMLKEIDIFENAN
-229 DVVRYNISCQYSD
+229 VFRYNISCQYSD
-242 AAKIYIDLGEEEKA
+242 AAKIYIDLGEAEKA

-262 ALKAVKSPYHAV
+262 ALKTSRSTYHEV
-274 TANLVYVSLYLAQGD
+274 TAKLVYVSLYLAQGD
-289 TVAARQALE
+289 TAAARKALE
-298 KCRQMYADEPSLKRH
+298 ECRQMYMGEPSMKRH
-313 IHYLYDVEIDYDWK
+313 IHYLYDVEIDYNWR
-327 VGNYQKAL
+327 VGNYNKAL
-335 NVLDERETELKRKNN
+335 SVLDERETELRKKNN
-350 LATLM
+350 LTTLM
-355 QLRKTKADILWDMNR
+355 ALRKTKADILWDMNR

-380 FLLEQKKEKERNEEV
+380 FLLEQKKEKERNEEI
-395 ATGEFATMLNLQQLT
+395 TTSEFATMLNLQQLN
-410 AEKGRL
+410 AEKVRL
-416 EKISQEKQLQ
+416 EKTSQKKQLQ
-426 NTRIIL
+426 NTRTIL
-432 FSVIGILCVVIVFLW
+432 FSVLGLLCIVVIFLW

-456 EKSRDK
+456 HRAKNK
-462 LDEKN
+462 LDEQN
-467 RILIEAKEEL
+467 RTLIKAEEEL

-519 LDDKED
+519 LDEKED

-572 SIDAAGTLFSPDTKL
+572 SIDAAVASFDPGVRL
-587 IFKPACDELII
+587 IFEPACDELII

-613 SNASKFTHEGS
+613 GNASKFTHEGS
-624 VTLAYEVKKETNQL
+624 VTLAYEVKKEENQL

-650 IDEQEHVFERFVKL
+650 VEEQERVFERFVKL

-682 ERLGGFLI
+682 ERLGGYLR
-690 IDREYTQGTRFIF
+690 IDKGYTQGTRVIF

>member
-1 MFIIYNERIKI
+1 MMK
-12 VNSYTLQDKVIF
+12 
-24 YFMYKIYLYHP
+24 
-35 IIYNR
+35 
-40 QIDYDEK
+40 K

-109 MSKIALGAKL
+109 MSKIAWGAKL

-262 ALKAVKSPYHAV
+262 ALKAVKSPYHEV

-327 VGNYQKAL
+327 VGNFQKAL

-432 FSVIGILCVVIVFLW
+432 FSVIGILCVVVVFLW

>member
-1 MFIIYNERIKI
+1 MMK
-12 VNSYTLQDKVIF
+12 
-24 YFMYKIYLYHP
+24 
-35 IIYNR
+35 
-40 QIDYDEK
+40 K

-242 AAKIYIDLGEEEKA
+242 AAKIYIDLDEEEKA
-256 PELLKK
+256 PELLKQ
-262 ALKAVKSPYHAV
+262 ALKVAKSPYHEV

-298 KCRQMYADEPSLKRH
+298 KCRQMYTNEPSLKRH
-313 IHYLYDVEIDYDWK
+313 IHYLYDVEIDYNWK
-327 VGNYQKAL
+327 VGNYQEAIS
-335 NVLDERETELKRKNN
+335 VLDERETELKKKNN

-432 FSVIGILCVVIVFLW
+432 FSVIGILCIVVVFLW
-447 QQRKLNAKL
+447 QQRKLNAQL
-456 EKSRDK
+456 ERSRDK

-477 RKAKE
+477 HKAKE
-482 VAEQS
+482 IAEQS

-572 SIDAAGTLFSPDTKL
+572 SIDAAGTLFSPGIKL
-587 IFKPACDELII
+587 IFKPTCDELII

-624 VTLAYEVKKETNQL
+624 VTLAYETRKETNQL

-690 IDREYTQGTRFIF
+690 IDKEYTQGTRFIF

>member
-1 MFIIYNERIKI
+1 MMK
-12 VNSYTLQDKVIF
+12 
-24 YFMYKIYLYHP
+24 
-35 IIYNR
+35 
-40 QIDYDEK
+40 K

-262 ALKAVKSPYHAV
+262 ALKAVKSPYHEV

-327 VGNYQKAL
+327 VGNFQKAL

-432 FSVIGILCVVIVFLW
+432 FSVIGILCVVVVFLW

-587 IFKPACDELII
+587 VFKPACDELII

-690 IDREYTQGTRFIF
+690 IDKEYTQGTRFIF

>member
-1 MFIIYNERIKI
+1 MLK
-12 VNSYTLQDKVIF
+12 
-24 YFMYKIYLYHP
+24 
-35 IIYNR
+35 
-40 QIDYDEK
+40 K
-47 TILACVFLQLVLGTV
+47 TILACVLLHLVVGTISP
-62 FAQTV
+62 QKI
-67 DSTHIKNMHAYYK
+67 DSIDIKSMRAYYK
-80 KHFSDPTDPI
+80 QYFNDPTDPI
-90 VLTASDTLLDMAI
+90 VLTASDTLFDMAI

-109 MSKIALGAKL
+109 MAKIALGAKV

-131 DSVIAGVNRLKRFA
+131 DSIIAGVNRLKQYA
-145 RSVGN
+145 RRVGN

-180 KMLQEAKKEGKQES
+180 KMLQEAKGEKKQGS

-206 AAKGLMKK
+206 TAKGLVKK
-214 SQEFMLKEIDIFENT
+214 SQEFMLKEIDIFENAN
-229 DVVRYNISCQYSD
+229 VFRYNISCQYSD
-242 AAKIYIDLGEEEKA
+242 AAKIYIDLGEAEKA

-262 ALKAVKSPYHAV
+262 ALKTSRSTYHEV
-274 TANLVYVSLYLAQGD
+274 TAKLVYVSLYLAQGD
-289 TVAARQALE
+289 TAAARKALE
-298 KCRQMYADEPSLKRH
+298 ECRQMYMGEPSMKRH
-313 IHYLYDVEIDYDWK
+313 IHYLYDVEIDYNWR
-327 VGNYQKAL
+327 VGNYNKAL
-335 NVLDERETELKRKNN
+335 SVLDERETELRKKNN
-350 LATLM
+350 LTTLM
-355 QLRKTKADILWDMNR
+355 ALRKTKADILWDMNR

-380 FLLEQKKEKERNEEV
+380 FLLEQKKEKERNEEI
-395 ATGEFATMLNLQQLT
+395 TTSEFATMLNLQQLN
-410 AEKGRL
+410 AEKVRL
-416 EKISQEKQLQ
+416 EKISQKKQLQ
-426 NTRIIL
+426 NTRTIL
-432 FSVIGILCVVIVFLW
+432 FSVLGLLCIVVIFLW

-456 EKSRDK
+456 HRAKNK
-462 LDEKN
+462 LDEQN
-467 RILIEAKEEL
+467 RTLIKAEEEL

-519 LDDKED
+519 LDEKED

-572 SIDAAGTLFSPDTKL
+572 SIDAAGASFDPGVKL
-587 IFKPACDELII
+587 IFEPACDELII
-598 NSNYNYIVQVLDNLL
+598 NSNYSYIVQVLDNLL
-613 SNASKFTHEGS
+613 GNASKFTHEGS
-624 VTLAYEVKKETNQL
+624 VTLAYEVKKEENQL

-650 IDEQEHVFERFVKL
+650 VEEQERVFERFVKL

-682 ERLGGFLI
+682 ERLGGYLR
-690 IDREYTQGTRFIF
+690 IDKGYTQGTRVIF

>member
-1 MFIIYNERIKI
+1 MLK
-12 VNSYTLQDKVIF
+12 
-24 YFMYKIYLYHP
+24 
-35 IIYNR
+35 
-40 QIDYDEK
+40 K
-47 TILACVFLQLVLGTV
+47 TILACVLLHLVVGTISP
-62 FAQTV
+62 QKI
-67 DSTHIKNMHAYYK
+67 DSIDIKSMRAYYK
-80 KHFSDPTDPI
+80 QYFNDPTDPT
-90 VLTASDTLLDMAI
+90 VLTASDTLFDMAI

-109 MSKIALGAKL
+109 MAKIALGAKV

-131 DSVIAGVNRLKRFA
+131 DSIIAGVNRLKQYA

-180 KMLQEAKKEGKQES
+180 KMLQEAKGEKKQGS

-206 AAKGLMKK
+206 TAKGLVKK
-214 SQEFMLKEIDIFENT
+214 SQEFMLKEIDIFENAN
-229 DVVRYNISCQYSD
+229 VFRYNISCQYSD
-242 AAKIYIDLGEEEKA
+242 AAKIYIDLGEAEKA

-262 ALKAVKSPYHAV
+262 ALKTSRSTYHEV
-274 TANLVYVSLYLAQGD
+274 TAKLVYVSLYLAQGD
-289 TVAARQALE
+289 TAAARKALE
-298 KCRQMYADEPSLKRH
+298 ECRQMYMGEPSMKRH
-313 IHYLYDVEIDYDWK
+313 IHYLYDVEIDYNWR
-327 VGNYQKAL
+327 VGNYNKAL
-335 NVLDERETELKRKNN
+335 SVLDERETELRKKNN
-350 LATLM
+350 LTTLM
-355 QLRKTKADILWDMNR
+355 ALRKTKADILWDMNR

-380 FLLEQKKEKERNEEV
+380 FLLEQKKEKERNEEI
-395 ATGEFATMLNLQQLT
+395 TTSEFATMLNLQQLN
-410 AEKGRL
+410 AEKVRL
-416 EKISQEKQLQ
+416 EKTSQKKQLQ
-426 NTRIIL
+426 NTRTIL
-432 FSVIGILCVVIVFLW
+432 FSVLGLLCIVVIFLW

-456 EKSRDK
+456 HRAKNK
-462 LDEKN
+462 LDEQN
-467 RILIEAKEEL
+467 RTLIKAEEEL

-482 VAEQS
+482 AAEQS

-519 LDDKED
+519 LDEKED

-572 SIDAAGTLFSPDTKL
+572 SIDAAGASFDPGVRL
-587 IFKPACDELII
+587 IFEPACDELII
-598 NSNYNYIVQVLDNLL
+598 NSNYSYIVQVLDNLL
-613 SNASKFTHEGS
+613 GNASKFTHVGS
-624 VTLAYEVKKETNQL
+624 VTLTYEVKKEENQL

-650 IDEQEHVFERFVKL
+650 VEEQERVFERFVKL

-682 ERLGGFLI
+682 ERLGGYLR
-690 IDREYTQGTRFIF
+690 IDKGYTQGTRVIF

>member
-1 MFIIYNERIKI
+1 MLK
-12 VNSYTLQDKVIF
+12 
-24 YFMYKIYLYHP
+24 
-35 IIYNR
+35 
-40 QIDYDEK
+40 K
-47 TILACVFLQLVLGTV
+47 TILACVLLHLVVGTISP
-62 FAQTV
+62 QKI
-67 DSTHIKNMHAYYK
+67 DSIDIKSMRAYYK
-80 KHFSDPTDPI
+80 QYFNDPTDPI
-90 VLTASDTLLDMAI
+90 VLTASDTLFDMAI

-109 MSKIALGAKL
+109 MAKIALGVKV

-131 DSVIAGVNRLKRFA
+131 DSIIAGVNRLKQYA

-180 KMLQEAKKEGKQES
+180 KMLQEAKGEKKQGS

-206 AAKGLMKK
+206 TAKGLVKK
-214 SQEFMLKEIDIFENT
+214 SQEFMLKEIDIFENAN
-229 DVVRYNISCQYSD
+229 VFRYNISCQYSD
-242 AAKIYIDLGEEEKA
+242 AAKIYIDLGEAEKA

-262 ALKAVKSPYHAV
+262 ALKTSKSTYHEV
-274 TANLVYVSLYLAQGD
+274 TAKLVYVSLYLAQGD
-289 TVAARQALE
+289 TAAARKALE
-298 KCRQMYADEPSLKRH
+298 ECRQMYMGEPSMKRH
-313 IHYLYDVEIDYDWK
+313 IHYLYDVEIDYNWR
-327 VGNYQKAL
+327 VGNYNKAL
-335 NVLDERETELKRKNN
+335 SVLDERETELRKKNN
-350 LATLM
+350 LTTLM
-355 QLRKTKADILWDMNR
+355 ALRKTKADILWDMNR

-380 FLLEQKKEKERNEEV
+380 FLLEQKKEKERNEEI
-395 ATGEFATMLNLQQLT
+395 TTSEFATMLNLQQLN
-410 AEKGRL
+410 AEKVRL
-416 EKISQEKQLQ
+416 EKISQKKQLQ
-426 NTRIIL
+426 NTRTIL
-432 FSVIGILCVVIVFLW
+432 FSVLGLLCIVVIFLW

-456 EKSRDK
+456 HRAKNK
-462 LDEKN
+462 LDEQN
-467 RILIEAKEEL
+467 RTLIKAEEEL

-519 LDDKED
+519 LDEKED

-572 SIDAAGTLFSPDTKL
+572 SIDAAGASFDPGVRL
-587 IFKPACDELII
+587 IFEPACDELII
-598 NSNYNYIVQVLDNLL
+598 NSNYSYIVQVLDNLL
-613 SNASKFTHEGS
+613 GNASKFTHEGS
-624 VTLAYEVKKETNQL
+624 VTLAYEVKKEENQL

-650 IDEQEHVFERFVKL
+650 VEEQERVFERFVKL

-682 ERLGGFLI
+682 ERLGGYLR
-690 IDREYTQGTRFIF
+690 IDKGYTQGTRVIF

>member
-1 MFIIYNERIKI
+1 MLK
-12 VNSYTLQDKVIF
+12 
-24 YFMYKIYLYHP
+24 
-35 IIYNR
+35 
-40 QIDYDEK
+40 K
-47 TILACVFLQLVLGTV
+47 TILACVLLHLVVGTISP
-62 FAQTV
+62 QKI
-67 DSTHIKNMHAYYK
+67 DSIDIKSMRAYYK
-80 KHFSDPTDPI
+80 QYFNDPTDPI
-90 VLTASDTLLDMAI
+90 VLTASDTLFDMAI

-109 MSKIALGAKL
+109 MAKIALGAKV

-131 DSVIAGVNRLKRFA
+131 DSIIAGVNRLKQYA

-180 KMLQEAKKEGKQES
+180 KMLQEAKGEKKQGS

-206 AAKGLMKK
+206 AAKGLVKK
-214 SQEFMLKEIDIFENT
+214 SQEFMLKEIDIFENAN
-229 DVVRYNISCQYSD
+229 VFRYNISCQYSD
-242 AAKIYIDLGEEEKA
+242 AAKIYIDLGEAEKA

-262 ALKAVKSPYHAV
+262 ALKTSKSTYHEV
-274 TANLVYVSLYLAQGD
+274 TAKLVYVSLYLAQGD
-289 TVAARQALE
+289 TAAARKALE
-298 KCRQMYADEPSLKRH
+298 ECRQMYMGEPSMKRH
-313 IHYLYDVEIDYDWK
+313 IHYLYDVEIDYNWR
-327 VGNYQKAL
+327 VGNYNKAL
-335 NVLDERETELKRKNN
+335 SVLDERETELRKKNN
-350 LATLM
+350 LTTLM
-355 QLRKTKADILWDMNR
+355 ALRKTKADILWDMNR

-380 FLLEQKKEKERNEEV
+380 FLLEQKKEKERNEEI
-395 ATGEFATMLNLQQLT
+395 TTSEFATMLNLQQLN
-410 AEKGRL
+410 AEKVRL
-416 EKISQEKQLQ
+416 EKISQKKQLQ
-426 NTRIIL
+426 NTRTIL
-432 FSVIGILCVVIVFLW
+432 FSVLGLLCIVVIFLW

-456 EKSRDK
+456 HRAKNK
-462 LDEKN
+462 LDEQN
-467 RILIEAKEEL
+467 RTLIKAEEEL

-519 LDDKED
+519 LDEKED

-572 SIDAAGTLFSPDTKL
+572 SIDAAGASFDPGVRL
-587 IFKPACDELII
+587 IFEPACDELII
-598 NSNYNYIVQVLDNLL
+598 NSNYSYIVQVLDNLL
-613 SNASKFTHEGS
+613 GNASKFTHVGS
-624 VTLAYEVKKETNQL
+624 VTLTYEVKKEDNQL

-650 IDEQEHVFERFVKL
+650 VEEQERVFERFVKL

-682 ERLGGFLI
+682 ERLGGYLR
-690 IDREYTQGTRFIF
+690 IDKGYTQGTRVIF